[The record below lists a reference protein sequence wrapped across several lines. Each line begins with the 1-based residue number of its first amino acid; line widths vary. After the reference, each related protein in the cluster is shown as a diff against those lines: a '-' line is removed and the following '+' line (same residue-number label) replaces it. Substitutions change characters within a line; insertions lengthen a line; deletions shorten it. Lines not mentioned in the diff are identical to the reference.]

1 MAKVKMSNLGK
12 TQLKRLRSDIKLNS
26 LFISDYENRY
36 GIDPHE
42 VCDFFDGF
50 MSYLT
55 ELEKEKY
62 GKELDKIED
71 FFKEF
76 DNIENLWEWYCS
88 IEWNEGE

>member
-1 MAKVKMSNLGK
+1 M
-12 TQLKRLRSDIKLNS
+12 
-26 LFISDYENRY
+26 
-36 GIDPHE
+36 
-42 VCDFFDGF
+42 CDFFDGF

-76 DNIENLWEWYCS
+76 DTFENLWEWYCL